1 MSLIRRYHSIENIFT
16 DENLR
21 NKCFPPPPTT
31 ATTETLE
38 DKEDSPDTYEEW
50 LQRIRDAREIFL
62 NLPELSEVIRDG
74 EAINLHGFNRAAY
87 RDEFNRERDQ
97 LDERDGVDANVEERW
112 DIVMDSTWFDK
123 KEEKKEE
130 LDRLKRRFGIS
141 ARWKESLTVSW
152 VELLGEEE
160 EDIYEEVFDEDEV
173 SSEEGFFERYKEPE
187 GVSEMDERA
196 ADLWLREHGDRSV
209 E

>member
-62 NLPELSEVIRDG
+62 NFPELSEVIRDG
-74 EAINLHGFNRAAY
+74 EAINLHVFNRAAY